1 MIEERVDTAHL
12 QDTEGGAVVAAA
24 VLHTDHQRRRVEV
37 EVVLRGGSTAEVEVD
52 PGVVH
57 LEVVAVS
64 LIITAVI
71 RKAAADGERKEVIL
85 LVVEEALT
93 VHEALVVEAQH
104 VALVALP
111 KG

>member
-1 MIEERVDTAHL
+1 M
-12 QDTEGGAVVAAA
+12 VAAA
-24 VLHTDHQRRRVEV
+24 VQPTDHQRRRVEV
-37 EVVLRGGSTAEVEVD
+37 KVVLRGGSMAEVEVV

-71 RKAAADGERKEVIL
+71 RKAAADGERKVIL

-93 VHEALVVEAQH
+93 VHEALVVEAPH
-104 VALVALP
+104 AALVSLP
-111 KG
+111 KE